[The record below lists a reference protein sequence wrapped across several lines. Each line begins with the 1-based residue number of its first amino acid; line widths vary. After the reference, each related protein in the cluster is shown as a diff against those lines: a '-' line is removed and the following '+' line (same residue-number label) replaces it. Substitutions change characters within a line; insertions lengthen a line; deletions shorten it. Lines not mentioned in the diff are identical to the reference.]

1 MIKDY
6 EEAVAEGLIS
16 ESLKALVAEHDVSE
30 QQRTYESLKALVE
43 AEKRQQETAQ
53 CEGCKYDI
61 SVPQSR
67 WFKSMNGPS
76 VPQILEINP
85 SCPVHGQQIKEQ
97 KS

>member
-16 ESLKALVAEHDVSE
+16 ESLKALVAEHDASE

-43 AEKRQQETAQ
+43 AE
-53 CEGCKYDI
+53 
-61 SVPQSR
+61 
-67 WFKSMNGPS
+67 
-76 VPQILEINP
+76 
-85 SCPVHGQQIKEQ
+85 QIKEQ

>member
-16 ESLKALVAEHDVSE
+16 ESLKALVAEHDASE

-43 AEKRQQETAQ
+43 AEKRQQE
-53 CEGCKYDI
+53 
-61 SVPQSR
+61 
-67 WFKSMNGPS
+67 
-76 VPQILEINP
+76 
-85 SCPVHGQQIKEQ
+85 Q

>member
-16 ESLKALVAEHDVSE
+16 ERPTYESLKALVEEHDASE

-43 AEKRQQETAQ
+43 AE
-53 CEGCKYDI
+53 
-61 SVPQSR
+61 
-67 WFKSMNGPS
+67 
-76 VPQILEINP
+76 
-85 SCPVHGQQIKEQ
+85 QIKEQ